1 MIPTDLTLRD
11 GRQVHLRAT
20 TAADEAEI
28 LQGFERLS
36 AHSRYMRLMHV
47 AHEPDVA
54 LLRSVLASF
63 PERGVGVV
71 ATIPADDGI
80 DIVGSA
86 TAVFAPDGAHCEFAV
101 TVADTFC
108 GVGLASALMRALM
121 DEARAHGM
129 REMVGYVLAENAP
142 MLALARS
149 LGFSNEPDPGD
160 HAVRVVRK
168 ALVEGD

>member
-1 MIPTDLTLRD
+1 WATAVGVGGRSRQASISRRYWSLFALMVFAWCHRNARRRHAQAVDPGQAPRNNAAMILTDLTLRD

-20 TAADEAEI
+20 TVADEAEI

-101 TVADTFC
+101 T
-108 GVGLASALMRALM
+108 
-121 DEARAHGM
+121 
-129 REMVGYVLAENAP
+129 
-142 MLALARS
+142 
-149 LGFSNEPDPGD
+149 
-160 HAVRVVRK
+160 
-168 ALVEGD
+168 